1 MVREYLPRLIDSAAY
16 AALRQEIRPPIAYN
30 GSESRG
36 KKHTDRRATTMNTSG
51 VKTLRVLVLSDSET
65 DTELSEWFDSHAVVE
80 RVGTFEAALA
90 ALRERP
96 FDVVVSR
103 AADFIPFHSV
113 HARHQAASL
122 IDSVNLAVCIV
133 GETGQLEWAN
143 PKMLSLAEDV
153 RERVRQCCAETFRWA
168 QAEVRA
174 GMSQVRS
181 RRFSFGTSD
190 DDHYE
195 VSATP
200 VIDLHERITQVAA
213 VVQNTT
219 NARRLQDKID
229 AIDQAGRELLSLDVD
244 QISRLDA
251 HERLALLE
259 QKIIRCTNELLH
271 FDNFEIR
278 VLNKKTNRLELVL
291 ASVTPNSCRDV
302 DISASA
308 EGNGISGYVAAK
320 GRSYICPDTAN
331 DPRYLPG
338 IEGSQSSLT
347 VPLFLHDKVVG
358 IANFESTKLA
368 AFNEDARQFAEI
380 FARYV
385 ALALH
390 VLELLVRERSTT
402 TGQLGTNV
410 MADCTGPINDILT
423 DVESLVEDYIGHD
436 DLRHRLRKIS
446 ENADRIRETIKSLT
460 SPKAGVVGAKRS
472 HKKLDDPV
480 LFGKRILVADDEDT
494 IRDTVRDV
502 LRGYGCDVCA
512 VNDGE
517 EAIQRIA
524 EQPFDLVLSDIKMP
538 VKSGYEVFAA
548 AKEAN
553 PQTPVILTTGFGYD
567 PNHSIV
573 RARREGLAAVLFKPF
588 KVDQLLSELR
598 MALKPVEAK

>member
-1 MVREYLPRLIDSAAY
+1 M
-16 AALRQEIRPPIAYN
+16 
-30 GSESRG
+30 G
-36 KKHTDRRATTMNTSG
+36 TTG
-51 VKTLRVLVLSDSET
+51 VKALRVLVLGHLESDE
-65 DTELSEWFDSHAVVE
+65 ELSEWFDSHARVE
-80 RVGTFEAALA
+80 RVSTFEAALA
-90 ALRERP
+90 ALRARP
-96 FDVVVSR
+96 FDLVVSR

-122 IDSVNLAVCIV
+122 IDSVNLGVCIV
-133 GETGQLEWAN
+133 GEKGELEWAN
-143 PKMLSLAEDV
+143 PKMLSLADDV
-153 RERVRQCCAETFRWA
+153 RDHVCHCCTETFRWA
-168 QAEVRA
+168 QSEVKA
-174 GMSQVRS
+174 GMSHVRG
-181 RRFSFGTSD
+181 RRFSFGTSE

-195 VSATP
+195 VNATP

-244 QISRLDA
+244 QVSRLDA

-278 VLNKKTNRLELVL
+278 VLDKKTNRLELVL
-291 ASVTPNSCRDV
+291 SSAAPSNSHEV

-308 EGNGISGYVAAK
+308 EGNGISGYVAAR

-331 DPRYLPG
+331 DARYMTG
-338 IEGSQSSLT
+338 IEEAQSSLT
-347 VPLFLHDKVVG
+347 VPLFLHDEVVG

-423 DVESLVEDYIGHD
+423 DVEGLVEDYIGHD
-436 DLRHRLRKIS
+436 DLRHRLRRIS
-446 ENADRIRETIKSLT
+446 ENADLIRETIKSLT
-460 SPKAGVVGAKRS
+460 STKAGVVGAGRAR
-472 HKKLDDPV
+472 KKLDDPV
-480 LFGKRILVADDEDT
+480 LSGKRILVADDEDT
-494 IRDTVRDV
+494 IRETVRDV
-502 LRGYGCDVCA
+502 LRGYGCEVCA
-512 VNDGE
+512 CSNGE
-517 EAIQRIA
+517 EAIESIDR
-524 EQPFDLVLSDIKMP
+524 QPFDLVLSDIKMP

-553 PQTPVILTTGFGYD
+553 AATPVILTTGFGYD

-588 KVDQLLSELR
+588 KVDQLLGELR
-598 MALKPVEAK
+598 MALKPAESK